1 MLVMLVDDSRS
12 SLDRLQA
19 VAERSGEVQTVSFTE
34 PETALKAASSEKFDI
49 VIVDYVMPE
58 IDGISFIRRMRAM
71 PTYARIPIV
80 MVTSSP
86 SEALRLEALR
96 AGATDFISKSSD
108 ALELKVKLRNLVL
121 LAKAMRKLNEQ
132 AEWLAR
138 EVEAATRNLLA
149 REEEMIF
156 RLSLAVEYRDHATGG
171 HTLRVA
177 NYSRMIAEE
186 MGLPAAQCRAIYL
199 ASPLHD
205 VGKVAIPD
213 RILLKPGRF
222 DDDEMAIMQTHAA
235 IGERILGKSSSELM
249 MLAAEIAGHHHER
262 WDGRGYPNGAK
273 RSAIPLSARIVAVAD
288 VFDALTTER
297 PYKKA
302 MTPEAALA
310 LLQEESGS
318 HFAPACVDAFSA
330 AFARIRGADA
340 GASPASPEPAA
351 VPHPGPLRRQYPR

>member
-222 DDDEMAIMQTHAA
+222 DDDEMGDHA
-235 IGERILGKSSSELM
+235 
-249 MLAAEIAGHHHER
+249 
-262 WDGRGYPNGAK
+262 DPRGDRRTNP
-273 RSAIPLSARIVAVAD
+273 R
-288 VFDALTTER
+288 
-297 PYKKA
+297 
-302 MTPEAALA
+302 
-310 LLQEESGS
+310 QE
-318 HFAPACVDAFSA
+318 FV
-330 AFARIRGADA
+330 
-340 GASPASPEPAA
+340 
-351 VPHPGPLRRQYPR
+351 

>member
-12 SLDRLQA
+12 SLDQLQG
-19 VAERSGEVQTVSFTE
+19 VAERAGEVRTVTFTA
-34 PETALKAASSEKFDI
+34 PETALEAARNEKFDI
-49 VIVDYVMPE
+49 VIVDYVMPK
-58 IDGISFIRRMRAM
+58 IDGISFIRRMRTM
-71 PTYARIPIV
+71 PDYARVPIV
-80 MVTSSP
+80 MVTSNK

-108 ALELKVKLRNLVL
+108 ALELKVKLRNLVA

-132 AEWLAR
+132 AAWLAR
-138 EVEAATRNLLA
+138 EVEAATRNLHA

-186 MGLPAAQCRAIYL
+186 MGLPAERCRAIYL

-213 RILLKPGRF
+213 NILLKPGRF
-222 DDDEMAIMQTHAA
+222 DNDEIAIMQTHAA
-235 IGERILGKSSSELM
+235 IGERILGRSSSDLM

-262 WDGRGYPNGAK
+262 WDGRGYPKGIK
-273 RSAIPLSARIVAVAD
+273 GSAIPLSSRIVAVAD

-297 PYKKA
+297 PYKNA
-302 MTPEAALA
+302 MTSEAALA
-310 LLQEESGS
+310 LLEQERGS
-318 HFAPACVDAFSA
+318 HFDPACVDAFCSA
-330 AFARIRGADA
+330 FGRTQGADERNRDA
-340 GASPASPEPAA
+340 VAQARASA
-351 VPHPGPLRRQYPR
+351 